1 MIATA
6 DIKSRARS
14 LGFDLCGIAPA
25 TALPELARLKEWLAR
40 GYAGEMTYLER
51 SAEARAD
58 IRHVLPSARSVIV
71 TGTVYYADDRSF
83 SEAQSGTKPAS
94 HTSADSR
101 GFHADSRGFRLQAEV
116 PKVSSP
122 TSARIARYAWG
133 EDYHRVLSKRLEA
146 LVAWMRETS
155 DSPFESFI
163 FVDKHHVQERVFAK
177 HAGLGWIGK
186 NTCLINPD
194 LGSWLFLAGVAVS
207 LDLPADAAGIDQC
220 GACTQCIDA
229 CPTGAI
235 VDEYEIDATR
245 CISYLTIELAGPI
258 PPDQRASLGDHL
270 FGCDV
275 CQDVCPWNLAPLAT
289 LDPAWLPRHQRSN
302 IDAADLWQR
311 SDFELHQLVEGSAMT
326 RTAISR
332 LRRNLAIV
340 LGNSGDSSVAGLLD
354 RPGHGDPAAARTAEM
369 PLIHEHVEW
378 AKQELSTDAEASR
391 SPAGGGQN

>member
-1 MIATA
+1 MISTA

-25 TALPELARLKEWLAR
+25 TALPELAHLQEWLAR

-51 SAEARAD
+51 SAAARAD
-58 IRHVLPSARSVIV
+58 IRHVLPSAQSVIV
-71 TGTVYYADDRSF
+71 TGTVYYTDDRA
-83 SEAQSGTKPAS
+83 EARS
-94 HTSADSR
+94 
-101 GFHADSRGFRLQAEV
+101 L
-116 PKVSSP
+116 

-133 EDYHRVLSKRLEA
+133 EDYHLVLSKRLEA
-146 LVAWMRETS
+146 LVAWMREAS

-258 PPDQRASLGDHL
+258 PPHQRASLGDHL
-270 FGCDV
+270 FGCDI

-289 LDPAWLPRHQRSN
+289 LDPAWLPRQQRSN

-326 RTAISR
+326 RTSISR

-378 AKQELSTDAEASR
+378 AKQELSTRLGAPEVIGASPPDVLR
-391 SPAGGGQN
+391 